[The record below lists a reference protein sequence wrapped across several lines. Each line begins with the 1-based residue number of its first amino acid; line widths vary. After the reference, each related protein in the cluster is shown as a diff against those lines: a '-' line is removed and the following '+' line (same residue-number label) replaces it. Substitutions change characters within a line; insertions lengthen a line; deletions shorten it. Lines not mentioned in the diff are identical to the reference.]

1 MERTLYI
8 RVGTRIYGKNRTFT
22 DPSFPG
28 YSPIVCLTASTE
40 YGSLGPYVLKTSDG
54 IIFENLWQFSKVYPS
69 VPASYSKTITN
80 DKTSVVWS
88 HPKEVHTKVLP
99 TQVIPTKVLPT
110 KTVSE
115 KVLKNRKQVPNE
127 KYWAWRKKGM
137 MFEAPLR
144 WPVGRKFAK
153 TCLYA
158 IPPNPEG
165 EDPFRGDPSIQL
177 DYISARKQI
186 YLKYYA
192 DLVSE
197 HPDFLELKERLQN
210 GEKLLI
216 IEVDGPHQESLEY
229 YQNTYGVEETFIRRN
244 TMRATFR
251 NLNIMLNDPLHP
263 FGHGYCLSAAL
274 LGLAEELQT

>member
-1 MERTLYI
+1 MERVPYI

-69 VPASYSKTITN
+69 VPASYSKTITK

-88 HPKEVHTKVLP
+88 HPKEVHT
-99 TQVIPTKVLPT
+99 
-110 KTVSE
+110 

-165 EDPFRGDPSIQL
+165 EDPYRGDPKIQL

-251 NLNIMLNDPLHP
+251 NLSIMLNDPLHP
-263 FGHGYCLSAAL
+263 FGHGYCLAAAL
-274 LGLAEELQT
+274 LGIVEGLISP